1 VQIRYGRR
9 KIFVRILLGIVDVF
23 VLSPSPV
30 LLTKVDVSL
39 TGGGF
44 DSLKDK
50 LIGPDL
56 RNEFVVLLYRQ
67 TDR

>member
-1 VQIRYGRR
+1 
-9 KIFVRILLGIVDVF
+9 
-23 VLSPSPV
+23 